1 MGPQN
6 VKILGPWGPRILK
19 FWGPGG
25 PKMGGPY
32 FHMTPAPAIL
42 DGYGHC
48 VCLSVNKLGGFGGM
62 LPHENF

>member
-6 VKILGPWGPRILK
+6 VKNLGPWGPRILK

-32 FHMTPAPAIL
+32 FHMTPADDVLPFPTGHLLSSVSPATIKRC
-42 DGYGHC
+42 GQ
-48 VCLSVNKLGGFGGM
+48 
-62 LPHENF
+62 